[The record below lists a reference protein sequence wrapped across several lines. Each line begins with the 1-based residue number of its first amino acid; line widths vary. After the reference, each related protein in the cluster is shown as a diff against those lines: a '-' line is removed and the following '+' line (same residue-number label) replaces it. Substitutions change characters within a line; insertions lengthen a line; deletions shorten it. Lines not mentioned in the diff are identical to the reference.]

1 MSGNYSNQQYP
12 IDRGILHDF
21 TCLTALL
28 MTIKA
33 APTGW
38 LRPCSFR
45 QGFWGEWDKMWKI
58 EEDMEHHQEI

>member
-1 MSGNYSNQQYP
+1 M
-12 IDRGILHDF
+12 GILHDF